1 MVLRLVNPPTN
12 PSPQQ
17 FTSTGWNPF
26 KRCNDENSKVSVCN
40 ELERFDIQ
48 MFFFFGG
55 VVGWV
60 SEVRVGFFFG
70 WINKYRS
77 TELNNM
83 NNMQTLKVVSFP
95 SKEARSSK

>member
-1 MVLRLVNPPTN
+1 MATA
-12 PSPQQ
+12 
-17 FTSTGWNPF
+17 
-26 KRCNDENSKVSVCN
+26 
-40 ELERFDIQ
+40 LEVTFGNGGLGKTQ
-48 MFFFFGG
+48 HVFFFWGG